1 MSVQITKKVT
11 YTVTMEA
18 EEAGKLSRAL
28 MRALTATEHMTPARR
43 GQLVNTGTIEQLLA
57 LRMVLV
63 SAGAEDDEPG
73 GRHRAGGP
81 AVSPDDGPVA

>member
-1 MSVQITKKVT
+1 MKATREST
-11 YTVTMEA
+11 YTVTLNA

-28 MRALTATEHMTPARR
+28 NRALTATEHMTPARR
-43 GQLVNTGTIEQLLA
+43 GQLVNTGTIDQLLA

-73 GRHRAGGP
+73 DRHRAGGP